1 MIEFDEEMIV
11 RFQDMR
17 SPISYFSKVFDFN
30 GFINFYK
37 RGNSTEASVT
47 YLREGKSMDDLRKAI
62 RAKGLELTERKA
74 GVTIRI
80 SEECYVCDMIDML
93 LSVKGA
99 FIEIPVLVR
108 DGDVILRIKYFNEYS
123 SQLQK
128 IIFKDAGNR
137 DYFSIDYLGPVRSNE
152 EWLTDNI
159 KSIEMRKLVFYVIPK
174 NSFTLEVA
182 KKVKGLQAD
191 VATRYVDIAG
201 YLELF
206 YEVTGDTTEWEKKLT
221 EVSLDYK
228 KIKKPNSDKKIF
240 FAKVPEQ
247 GILIDPYKTTD
258 LDLPFSYEME
268 LSEDRAKVSMVFEKN
283 TLDSFFKSISRISDQ
298 EFEESRLEIKAVEKY
313 P

>member
-1 MIEFDEEMIV
+1 MIEFDSEMIV

-17 SPISYFSKVFDFN
+17 SPISYFSKVYGFN
-30 GFINFYK
+30 GFLNFYK
-37 RGNSTEASVT
+37 RGDNTEASVT
-47 YLREGKSMDDLRKAI
+47 YLREGKTMDDLRKAI
-62 RAKGLELTERKA
+62 RAKEIEMTERKA
-74 GVTIRI
+74 GVTVRI
-80 SEECYVCDMIDML
+80 SEECYICEMIDML

-108 DGDVILRIKYFNEYS
+108 DGDVILRIKYFNEFS
-123 SQLQK
+123 AQLQRV
-128 IIFKDAGNR
+128 IFKDADKR

-152 EWLTDNI
+152 EWLKENI

-182 KKVKGLQAD
+182 RKIKGLEAE

-206 YEVTGDTTEWEKKLT
+206 YEVSGDSAEWEKKLA
-221 EVSLDYK
+221 EVALEYI
-228 KIKKPNSDKKIF
+228 KIKKANSDKKIF

-247 GILIDPYKTTD
+247 GILIDPYKTSD

-268 LSEDRAKVSMVFEKN
+268 LKGDRAKVSMVFEKN
-283 TLDSFFKSISRISDQ
+283 TLDSFFKSISRISEQ
-298 EFEESRLEIKAVEKY
+298 EFEESELEIKSVEKY